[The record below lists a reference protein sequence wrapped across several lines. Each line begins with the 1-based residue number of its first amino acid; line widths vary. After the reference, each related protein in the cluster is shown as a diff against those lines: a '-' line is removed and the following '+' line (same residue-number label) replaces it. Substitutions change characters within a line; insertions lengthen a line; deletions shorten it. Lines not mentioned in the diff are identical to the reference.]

1 MRLVSF
7 YHFGSIWPSFVLWLV
22 APSGVCVASG

>member
-7 YHFGSIWPSFVLWLV
+7 YHFGRIWPSFVLWL
-22 APSGVCVASG
+22 ATQCGVCVASG